1 MAPETRRKR
10 AARRRDSADGS
21 AADAGGG
28 KRKRTSTTTAPSRA
42 SVDAANRPLRRTITA
57 RGKKT
62 DGAQSS
68 GPSTFSL
75 SERAVLSALCERAVS
90 NSVPEGVRNL
100 CPAEAIREEIADDGC
115 SERTSEGTSP
125 RTSSLR
131 ARRSLPGLRL
141 PNEVF
146 DGERG
151 DEHELEIESGFLGAA
166 NYQDKLPADGWIQ
179 PCFACGR
186 WTWQNV
192 SLGGMRVYRCGD
204 CAASFRARAAE
215 LARTM
220 PPGESEAGG
229 GSTAGADETVESK
242 GAVLASLLTKL
253 RAVVDQVGGEHLKGS
268 ITDIDQ

>member
-10 AARRRDSADGS
+10 AARRRDSAEGS
-21 AADAGGG
+21 VAGAGRG
-28 KRKRTSTTTAPSRA
+28 KRKRTTEPSRA
-42 SVDAANRPLRRTITA
+42 SVDAAKKAVRRTITA

-62 DGAQSS
+62 DEPQAS
-68 GPSTFSL
+68 GPSSFNL

-90 NSVPEGVRNL
+90 NSVPEGVRNMY
-100 CPAEAIREEIADDGC
+100 PAEASEEFADDGC

-151 DEHELEIESGFLGAA
+151 DERELEIESGFLGAA
-166 NYQDKLPADGWIQ
+166 DYQDKLPADGWIQ

-215 LARTM
+215 LAKTM
-220 PPGESEAGG
+220 PPGENEAGG
-229 GSTAGADETVESK
+229 GLSAGAVETDESK